1 VARTP
6 NPFRPGFGK
15 SPPLLVGRD
24 RELNDFTEALD
35 DGPGAFGRIML
46 VTGQRGCGKTVMLNA
61 LEDAAKETGW
71 LVISETASRGLVN
84 RLVSDHLPRLLRDHD
99 PRRVESDITGVSLP
113 GIGGGVDRAVRQRHT
128 PAPSLRSQLVELT
141 DLQAER
147 GSGLLIT
154 LDELHRSIRADSDT
168 RGRGDILNDLEEL
181 TTTLQHLV
189 RENREVAFVAA
200 GLPGNVK
207 ELLKVR
213 NLTFLR
219 RAERFELDGVTADQ
233 AATALREPIRAGG
246 RSIDHN
252 ALTAAVDAARGYPF
266 LLQLLGQHSW
276 RVDRAA
282 TEITPAHVREAINR
296 ARADMGR
303 LVHDIALDEVSDVDR
318 AYLAAMAVDAG
329 RSSTRQ
335 IADRLGV
342 SPDYANV
349 YRRRLIDA
357 ELVEER
363 GRGYVGYTLPY
374 FTDHMRTRSE
384 YDALLASN
392 PNLTVDELTAPDQAT
407 TAPRRRGE

>member
-24 RELNDFTEALD
+24 RELTDFTEALD

-46 VTGQRGCGKTVMLNA
+46 LTGQRGCGKTVMLNA

-113 GIGGGVDRAVRQRHT
+113 GIGCGVDRAVRQRHT

-147 GSGLLIT
+147 SSGLLIT

-168 RGRGDILNDLEEL
+168 RGRGDILNDLEGL

-189 RENREVAFVAA
+189 REDREIAFVAA

-233 AATALREPIRAGG
+233 AAAALREPIRAGG
-246 RSIDHN
+246 RSIGDH
-252 ALTAAVDAARGYPF
+252 ALADAVDAARGYPF

-276 RVDRAA
+276 RVDRTA
-282 TEITPAHVREAINR
+282 TEITTAHVREATNR

-318 AYLAAMAVDAG
+318 AYLAAMPSTLAG
-329 RSSTRQ
+329 APPARSPTDSVSAPTMPTSTGAGSSTP
-335 IADRLGV
+335 
-342 SPDYANV
+342 S
-349 YRRRLIDA
+349 
-357 ELVEER
+357 
-363 GRGYVGYTLPY
+363 
-374 FTDHMRTRSE
+374 
-384 YDALLASN
+384 
-392 PNLTVDELTAPDQAT
+392 
-407 TAPRRRGE
+407 